1 MTYFISDTG
10 QGVRVMGTGWEVEV
24 GMVVRAVWGVCR
36 HWSAGIS
43 DCGHLVQVIVSLFGG
58 ILTAHFCKTLI

>member
-24 GMVVRAVWGVCR
+24 GMVVRAVWGVR
-36 HWSAGIS
+36 GHWSAGIS
-43 DCGHLVQVIVSLFGG
+43 DCGHLVNKIIS
-58 ILTAHFCKTLI
+58 